1 MISHYNAF
9 ISYRHAPQD
18 IKVAAEVQRRLEQ
31 FKVPAAIRKATGL
44 KKIDRIFR
52 DKEELPITSDLNQTI
67 ENALNNSDYLIVIC
81 SHSTKES
88 IWVQREIE
96 FFLKT
101 HSRKQVLTVLVDG
114 EPGDVIPE
122 ILQYEE
128 ATVMLD
134 SGETQVVRVPIE
146 PLSCDYRG
154 DFKKARRE
162 ELPRLAA
169 ALLGCSYD
177 DLKRRQRQYKMRR
190 LTIAVSAVM
199 TCMIALSVY
208 FAWSANQIQSN
219 YEQSLISQSKYLSS
233 ESLALLEEGDRITAM
248 LLALEALPKDGD
260 DDRPVIPQAEY
271 ALSQAV
277 NAYVN
282 PEANSMRIEN
292 SYVHG
297 GTISEF
303 ILSQNEKLLFVSHS
317 DNKVTVW
324 DADSYMQLQELT
336 LPTTVQQIA
345 STKENNLLVL
355 CAQQLYCY
363 QPETGVELWSLSLS
377 PYKETIGYTYAMA
390 ASGADSVLACMAGKY
405 LVTIDSINGQ
415 VIKDVLL
422 PTYESSYSDDL
433 YSYDIEMLQFTSDGQ
448 FLLLAL
454 DDGLSLFPSICN
466 LEDMQ
471 ITMSPETMDTI
482 DRMLFTGDSLLI
494 TGLRYLSPYCNTR
507 IESTYIYFD
516 SASSV
521 LCLNLD
527 GSLRWE
533 RKLDYVEFDVGHE
546 YELLYYDYVT
556 EEGDVIPAI
565 ITTAGENMGISN
577 IATGDTLGYVEYPSV
592 LASLYVQDGIFHS
605 IHVDGS
611 WFTYD
616 PATDELLSTFC
627 YVNDFDTAVSYDS
640 ATYVVLEDEGTIL
653 RYVSDLY
660 DTNWAPVE
668 SDVVYED
675 YLAILG
681 FIYNDSYEDRILL
694 YKSRSFDQPF
704 VVIFGDENRY
714 VTYPALPEEYTEN
727 YMYYIGFDSTGENLL
742 FTYESDT
749 QDSIAAFNLATG
761 TFDPNYMSLTYDF
774 YGASYDTVY
783 LSDSL
788 FLYETI
794 QIVNDALET
803 SYVCRYPNGSEV
815 LIPNTLS
822 LYTDILYVNNQETF
836 ALIRDYEYKYALLDL
851 KNQTLCE
858 GVSFTEEASE
868 PLVCWTDTEKEFIIA
883 TQNQIHLYDASFTE
897 RLAIPCNGMTPQA
910 IHCVDQVLYVIYS
923 GNEMY
928 CYSLIDGSFLSKID
942 IELTS
947 YVNNVRWSIMPNG
960 DLAVLSQQKLNIIDT
975 KEYTLKTN
983 VDYCLGCDVKEQRVY
998 VGMHNDN
1005 DELTM
1010 GSFHLYTYE
1019 ELIAMAKKQLGN
1031 TVLTPQQKSK
1041 YGIN

>member
-1 MISHYNAF
+1 MNTHYNAF

-18 IKVAAEVQRRLEQ
+18 IKVAAEVQKRLEQ
-31 FKVPAAIRKATGL
+31 FKVPAAIQKATGL

-52 DKEELPITSDLNQTI
+52 DKEELPITSDLNTTI
-67 ENALNNSDYLIVIC
+67 ENALINSDYLIVIC

-101 HSRKQVLTVLVDG
+101 HTRRQILTVLVDG
-114 EPGDVIPE
+114 EPGEVIPE

-128 ATVMLD
+128 TMVTLE

-146 PLSCDYRG
+146 PLSCDYRS

-177 DLKRRQRQYKMRR
+177 DLKRRQRQYRMRR

-199 TCMIALSVY
+199 ACMIALSVY
-208 FAWSANQIQSN
+208 FAWSADQIQSN
-219 YEQSLISQSKYLSS
+219 YEQSLVSQSKYLSS

-248 LLALEALPKDGD
+248 LLALEALPKDAE

-282 PEANSMRIEN
+282 PEATSMRIEN

-303 ILSQNEKLLFVSHS
+303 TLSQNEELLFVSHS
-317 DNKVTVW
+317 DNMVTVW
-324 DADSYMQLQELT
+324 DVNSYSKLQELT
-336 LPTTVQQIA
+336 LPTTVQQIS

-363 QPETGVELWSLSLS
+363 QPETGALLWSLSLS
-377 PYKETIGYTYAMA
+377 PYKETTGYTYAMA
-390 ASGADSVLACMAGKY
+390 ASGADSVAACMAGEY
-405 LVTIDSINGQ
+405 LVTIDSVSGQ
-415 VIKDVLL
+415 VIQDVLL
-422 PTYESSYSDDL
+422 PIYQSSYSDDM

-454 DDGLSLFPSICN
+454 SDGLSLFPSICN

-471 ITMSPETMDTI
+471 ITMSPEALDTI

-507 IESTYIYFD
+507 IEDTYIYFD

-521 LCLNLD
+521 LCLNTD

-556 EEGDVIPAI
+556 EEGDVIPSI
-565 ITTAGENMGISN
+565 ITTAGENLGISN
-577 IATGDTLGYVEYPSV
+577 IATGETLGYVEYPSV
-592 LASLYVQDGIFHS
+592 LASLYVQDGCFNS

-611 WFTYD
+611 WFSYD

-627 YVNDFDTAVSYDS
+627 YVNDFDTAVCYDS
-640 ATYVVLEDEGTIL
+640 VTYVVLEEEGTIL
-653 RYVSDLY
+653 RYVDDLY
-660 DTNWAPVE
+660 DTNWVPVD
-668 SDVVYED
+668 SDAIYED

-681 FIYNDSYEDRILL
+681 FIYNDSHEDRTLL

-704 VVIFGDENRY
+704 VIIFGDENRY

-742 FTYESDT
+742 FTYETDT

-761 TFDPNYMSLTYDF
+761 TFDPNYMALTYDF
-774 YGASYDTVY
+774 YGASHDTVY
-783 LSDSL
+783 RSDSL
-788 FLYETI
+788 LLYETL
-794 QIVNDALET
+794 QIVNEALET
-803 SYVCRYPNGSEV
+803 SYVCRYPDGSEV

-822 LYTDILYVNNQETF
+822 IYTDVLYVNDQETF
-836 ALIRDYEYKYALLDL
+836 ALIRDYNYQYALLDL

-858 GVSFTEEASE
+858 GVSFAEEASA
-868 PLVCWTDTEKEFIIA
+868 PLVCWTDSEDEFVIA
-883 TQNQIHLYDASFTE
+883 TQNQIHLYDTSFSE
-897 RLAIPCNGMTPQA
+897 RLTISCSGRPPQA
-910 IHCVDQVLYVIYS
+910 IHCVGQVLYVIYS
-923 GNEMY
+923 GSEMY
-928 CYSLIDGSFLSKID
+928 CYSLTDGSFLAKID
-942 IELTS
+942 MKLSS
-947 YVNNVRWSIMPNG
+947 YVSEVTWSLLPNG
-960 DLAVLSQQKLNIIDT
+960 NVAILSSQKLNIVDT
-975 KEYTLKTN
+975 QEYTLTASI
-983 VDYCLGCDVKEQRVY
+983 DYCLGLHAEDQKVF
-998 VGMHNDN
+998 VGMHNEN

-1010 GSFHLYTYE
+1010 GSFHLYTYA
-1019 ELIAMAKKQLGN
+1019 ELIAMAKEQLGN
-1031 TVLTPQQKSK
+1031 TMLTPQQKSQ